1 MTQLA
6 AEVPIK
12 TTLVDITK
20 CIGCRACQVACKQWN
35 DRKGEETELDFNLG
49 FQNPATLSANTLTL
63 ITFHELPDEKAP
75 GGLHYLFT
83 MRRCLH
89 CLSQHVPRPARR
101 PPWIAGPMGPLSTMR
116 TNVSAADTASGRAL
130 GEYPQRN
137 GTRWPRK
144 YRSARIVR
152 TGPTS
157 QFRWPATGRHSA
169 SSRASC
175 TAKALSRRPASRLAR
190 LIVCVSGPGK
200 KSFKRR
206 TTAFPPTPTSMWT
219 TFTEK
224 KRRAARVCC
233 TCPPC
238 PLRSSDSP
246 MLAPRRIRRARKWLC
261 MRFPPQCWR
270 SAPCWVAYMPS

>member
-35 DRKGEETELDFNLG
+35 DRDGEETQLDFNLG

-89 CLSQHVPRPARR
+89 CLEPACASACPTTALDRRSDGPVIYDANKCIGCRYCIWACPWGVPTAEWDSLAPKIQKCTHCADRSDQPV
-101 PPWIAGPMGPLSTMR
+101 PLR
-116 TNVSAADTASGRAL
+116 
-130 GEYPQRN
+130 PQRA
-137 GTRWPRK
+137 GTHPR
-144 YRSARIVR
+144 AEQIV
-152 TGPTS
+152 
-157 QFRWPATGRHSA
+157 
-169 SSRASC
+169 
-175 TAKALSRRPASRLAR
+175 TAKTLSRRLASRRAR

-200 KSFKRR
+200 KSCRRR
-206 TTAFPPTPTSMWT
+206 TTAFPPTLTSTWT
-219 TFTEK
+219 TSTEK
-224 KRRAARVCC
+224 KKRAARAFYI
-233 TCPPC
+233 C
-238 PLRSSDSP
+238 PLSRSTKSGF
-246 MLAPRRIRRARKWLC
+246 LK
-261 MRFPPQCWR
+261 
-270 SAPCWVAYMPS
+270 